1 MKYTRSNKTARLEA
15 NSRMAVDV
23 SDSCGEDDQDGG
35 GDDDGVCLIIAGKEC
50 QREFER
56 NKTAI
61 LGFLAK
67 KLGYGVSQIDVNLVD
82 TDDESFEPEPKKA
95 KIGTC
100 VMGQPLQQ

>member
-15 NSRMAVDV
+15 NARMAVDV

-35 GDDDGVCLIIAGKEC
+35 GDDDGVRLIIAGKEC

-61 LGFLAK
+61 LGFWQRNLAMESV
-67 KLGYGVSQIDVNLVD
+67 KLTSIYR
-82 TDDESFEPEPKKA
+82 
-95 KIGTC
+95 
-100 VMGQPLQQ
+100 